1 MPKLAANLSM
11 MFQEHRFL
19 DRFEAAADAGFA
31 GVEFL
36 FPYDFPAETI
46 RERLEEAGLE
56 QALFNLPPGD
66 WEAGDRGFA
75 AIPGREEQFGEA
87 LELAL
92 DYADMLEC
100 PRLHAMSGMV
110 PDGVSREA
118 CTETLIDNLRQAAPI
133 TAKRGKTLII
143 EPINIID
150 MPGYFLNH
158 QAQARSI
165 LEAVGADNVR
175 LQFDLYHCQ
184 IMEGNLAIHL
194 QDYLALIE
202 HIQIAGV
209 PGRHEPDI
217 GEINYRDLFDLMDTL
232 QYDGWV
238 GCEYRPEGG
247 TVEGLAWKK
256 EWSL

>member
-1 MPKLAANLSM
+1 MPIDIEDLRAFKGGDVEKVKES
-11 MFQEHRFL
+11 ERRRFN
-19 DRFEAAADAGFA
+19 ADG
-31 GVEFL
+31 
-36 FPYDFPAETI
+36 PAKVDKI
-46 RERLEEAGLE
+46 
-56 QALFNLPPGD
+56 
-66 WEAGDRGFA
+66 
-75 AIPGREEQFGEA
+75 I
-87 LELAL
+87 AL
-92 DYADMLEC
+92 D
-100 PRLHAMSGMV
+100 
-110 PDGVSREA
+110 
-118 CTETLIDNLRQAAPI
+118 ETWRSNRGQIDNLRKAAPI
-133 TAKRGKTLII
+133 AAKRGKTLIV
-143 EPINIID
+143 EPINSID

-217 GEINYRDLFDLMDTL
+217 GEINYRYLFDLMDAL